1 MTTMLEPPA
10 AASSIPLRE
19 NLERDGYV
27 LIPGALK
34 APELTSLRHACH
46 HIADLARNKQWP
58 HIRTLPKQFPPW
70 SSDPSNGSEPLH
82 IPTNAIAMTYQ

>member
-1 MTTMLEPPA
+1 MLQAPA
-10 AASSIPLRE
+10 AAASIALRE

-46 HIADLARNKQWP
+46 HITDLARAGKWP
-58 HIRTLPKQFPPW
+58 HVRTLPKQFPPYGNDI
-70 SSDPSNGSEPLH
+70 SRGMCATLVSLLDIQYN
-82 IPTNAIAMTYQ
+82 